1 MKKRVCGALLA
12 LALAL
17 GILPGGA
24 LAKETS
30 EEAGEADS
38 AEYYTLRGAKAG
50 APALLAEPISGTWEG
65 DEYYDEETGEYKR
78 GGGTWTLDAAGTL
91 TIEGTGKP
99 PWDLYKEWDAYK
111 DSVRCFTVRSGIT
124 SIPGDWFYDWGDGV
138 SRCKSLKEVL
148 LPDSVSN
155 IYAGAFSGCT
165 ALTSVTLGAG
175 LTSIGD
181 SAFNGCT
188 ALTSVTLPAGLT
200 SIGDSAFSGCTALTS
215 VTFGAGLTSIGDSAF
230 EGTCLESL
238 TLPAG
243 LTEIGKDAFAK
254 CDQLDSIAVA
264 AGNAAFKAVDGV
276 VFSADGKTLA
286 LYPSGRRGAYAV
298 PEGTEKIGDYAFSG
312 ARGLTKVT
320 FPAGVREIG
329 RYAFNGCDGLR
340 ELAFPAGMAGLGAI
354 QDHAFSGCYGLTE
367 LVLPE
372 GLKTLE
378 NSAFSNC
385 DGLTAVA
392 LPGSLEAIGKSA
404 FSDCDRLASV
414 KFSQG
419 LKTLGNSAFSW
430 CDALREAALPEGLES
445 VGDSAFEWCGSLK
458 KAALP
463 GSLTRLGEN
472 AFQYCDAL
480 TDLTL
485 GEGITRIE
493 NRAFGGCSRI
503 QRLMLP
509 KSLTYIGSDVFT
521 SAKEADIHFAGTEE
535 EWKAVRQGYNA
546 LPEGLRVRC
555 GSTGPVE
562 PDLDEARRN
571 GWPFYD
577 WESESTVWNLSLT
590 IDNGGRAGNAAVRA
604 ALYDENGRFLGLQE
618 QTLPLEEGEKTY
630 DLSLTFSGV
639 ERGSVGGKVFLSDA
653 AARPLFP
660 AL

>member
-17 GILPGGA
+17 GVLPGGA
-24 LAKETS
+24 LARETP

-38 AEYYTLRGAKAG
+38 AEYGALRDAAAG
-50 APALLAEPISGTWEG
+50 APTPLAGPTSGTWEG
-65 DEYYDEETGEYKR
+65 HYHYDEETGEEKR
-78 GGGTWTLDAAGTL
+78 DAGTWTLDAAGTL
-91 TIEGTGKP
+91 TIEGIGWLYDNPWNEHRSSVRRLVIGYGITGLGDSD
-99 PWDLYKEWDAYK
+99 WGYGTFQNYKQLETVELS
-111 DSVRCFTVRSGIT
+111 DSVRFIDNQVFI
-124 SIPGDWFYDWGDGV
+124 
-138 SRCKSLKEVL
+138 
-148 LPDSVSN
+148 N
-155 IYAGAFSGCT
+155 
-165 ALTSVTLGAG
+165 
-175 LTSIGD
+175 
-181 SAFNGCT
+181 CT

-200 SIGDSAFSGCTALTS
+200 SVGN
-215 VTFGAGLTSIGDSAF
+215 SAF

-243 LTEIGKDAFAK
+243 LTEIGKGAFAE

-312 ARGLTKVT
+312 ARGLTKVA

-329 RYAFNGCDGLR
+329 SHVFNGCDGLR
-340 ELAFPAGMAGLGAI
+340 EIAFPAGIAGLEIIRDNAFYNCGALME
-354 QDHAFSGCYGLTE
+354 LT
-367 LVLPE
+367 LPK
-372 GLKTLE
+372 GLKTLGD
-378 NSAFSNC
+378 SAFSDC

-404 FSDCDRLASV
+404 FSDCNRLASV

-419 LKTLGNSAFSW
+419 LKAIGASAFEYCRS
-430 CDALREAALPEGLES
+430 LTEAALPAGLET
-445 VGDSAFEWCGSLK
+445 VGESAFYGCYCLK
-458 KAALP
+458 RAALP

-472 AFQYCDAL
+472 AFRDCGAL

-521 SAKEADIHFAGTEE
+521 SAEEADIHFAGTEE

-562 PDLDEARRN
+562 PDLDEAERS
-571 GWPFYD
+571 GWPSYD

-590 IDNGGRAGNAAVRA
+590 IDNGGKAGNIAVWA
-604 ALYDENGRFLGLQE
+604 ALYDENNRFLGVQQQSLA
-618 QTLPLEEGEKTY
+618 LEEGEKTY

-639 ERGSVGGKVFLSDA
+639 KSAAVGESNVFLTNA
-653 AARPLFP
+653 AAEPLFR